1 MGDIT
6 EETTAQ
12 PLPRPS
18 GSLSTQGA
26 YAALPAADG
35 HGGVSIAELADMARN
50 DNQQIEEIS
59 RMEEV
64 D

>member
-1 MGDIT
+1 
-6 EETTAQ
+6 
-12 PLPRPS
+12 
-18 GSLSTQGA
+18 LSTQGA